1 MWNYS
6 LVYGGE
12 GGGNL
17 LLDYL
22 DPFKDKIMLN
32 VRLFFF
38 LSQCF
43 YCRQTCQTISFILT

>member
-6 LVYGGE
+6 LVYG

-32 VRLFFF
+32 VRLFF
-38 LSQCF
+38 S
-43 YCRQTCQTISFILT
+43 